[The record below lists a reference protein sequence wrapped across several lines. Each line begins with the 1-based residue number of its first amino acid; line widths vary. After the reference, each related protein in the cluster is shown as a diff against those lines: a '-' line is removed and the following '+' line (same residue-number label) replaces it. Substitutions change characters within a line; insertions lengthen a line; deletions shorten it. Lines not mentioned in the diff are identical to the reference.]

1 MADRRDRGL
10 VSVGHGFE
18 VADGEPD
25 VRGWDVISADQ
36 RRIGKVDDL
45 LADPNAQKVRYLT
58 VDLDKDLR
66 GRGGVSDAGD
76 GTIEVPISRA
86 RLHERDHQV
95 ILDVNAANLAGFES
109 AAPQAWREDQVRMT
123 RAAEEL
129 RVGTH
134 RVQAG
139 EVEVKKRLETERVR
153 EGVTLRGEEVD
164 VERRPV
170 SGRASTD
177 DVRITGQE
185 VRVPIMEEEAVIEK
199 RPVVKE
205 EVVISKRPT
214 ERRDTVEADVR
225 EERIDVE
232 RHGDI
237 RGREDEEGKRR
248 G

>member
-1 MADRRDRGL
+1 MADNRDRGL

-18 VADGEPD
+18 VADGDPD

-58 VDLDKDLR
+58 VDLDRDV
-66 GRGGVSDAGD
+66 RGGDMGD

-86 RLHERDHQV
+86 RIHERDHQV
-95 ILDVNAANLAGFES
+95 ILDISSANITGLES
-109 AAPQAWREDQVRMT
+109 AAPQPLRDDQVRMT

-129 RVGTH
+129 RVGTQ

-139 EVEVKKRLETERVR
+139 EVEVKKRVETERVR

-164 VERRPV
+164 IERRPV

-185 VRVPIMEEEAVIEK
+185 VRVPIMEEEAVIET

-205 EVVISKRPT
+205 ELVISKRPT
-214 ERRDTVEADVR
+214 ERTETVEADVR

-237 RGREDEEGKRR
+237 RGRADEEGKRR

>member
-1 MADRRDRGL
+1 MADMRDRGL

-18 VADGEPD
+18 VAEGEPD
-25 VRGWDVISADQ
+25 VRGWDVIGADQ

-58 VDLDKDLR
+58 VDLDKDVR
-66 GRGGVSDAGD
+66 GADAGD

-95 ILDVNAANLAGFES
+95 LLDVTSANIRGFES
-109 AAPQAWREDQVRMT
+109 DAAHPLRDDQIRMT

-129 RVGTH
+129 RVGTKP
-134 RVQAG
+134 VTG
-139 EVEVKKRLETERVR
+139 EVEVKKRVETGRVR
-153 EGVTLRGEEVD
+153 EDVTLRGEDVD

-170 SGRASTD
+170 SGRAPAG
-177 DVRITGQE
+177 DVRITDQE
-185 VRVPIMEEEAVIEK
+185 VRVPITEERAVVEK

-205 EVVISKRPT
+205 EVVISKHPT
-214 ERRDTVEADVR
+214 ERRETVEADVR

-232 RHGDI
+232 RHGDA
-237 RGREDEEGKRR
+237 RGREDLEGKRR